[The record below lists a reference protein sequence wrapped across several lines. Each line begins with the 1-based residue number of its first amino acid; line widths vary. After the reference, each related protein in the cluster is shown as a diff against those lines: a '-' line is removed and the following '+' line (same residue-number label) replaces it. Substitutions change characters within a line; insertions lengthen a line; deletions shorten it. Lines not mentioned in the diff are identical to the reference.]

1 MSSPP
6 PPYTPM
12 LNLNMVRS
20 VKRDSDGSALLLSV
34 GSGSGELKKMGTHSS
49 RLDSHYNREGISRSQ
64 GRIKDPWGPEANFE
78 CGAPN
83 TFYIS
88 RTFLPTFP
96 GGGGGGASVKY
107 GKPYDLVFQLSDL
120 HGKTVVKLQKVYR
133 KDWES
138 CHASGGKNNF
148 AAARAPALHAHPA
161 FGPSC
166 SKPG

>member
-1 MSSPP
+1 
-6 PPYTPM
+6 M
-12 LNLNMVRS
+12 LNLNMVKS

-88 RTFLPTFP
+88 RTFPTFPGLLTFPTFP
-96 GGGGGGASVKY
+96 GGGGGG
-107 GKPYDLVFQLSDL
+107 GI
-120 HGKTVVKLQKVYR
+120 R
-133 KDWES
+133 EIW
-138 CHASGGKNNF
+138 
-148 AAARAPALHAHPA
+148 
-161 FGPSC
+161 
-166 SKPG
+166 